1 MKKKKFILP
10 VFLFI
15 LSLIFCGGITQYST
29 VSVKAATTT
38 KKQTGFVMKNGSWY
52 YYDKNGKKVKGIR
65 KIGKYTYIFDSKY
78 TLVKN
83 KKYYKYNAS
92 TYYRIDTQGRATKL
106 SQVETLAAIRLQK
119 CGGNLRKAFNWSA
132 SLRYNGNY
140 KVAKKNQTYY
150 GIYGFRTGSGD
161 CYVMASTFYWMA
173 KVAGYNAHYVTGYVN
188 KGKGNGPHA
197 WVEIKVKNNTYVYD
211 PNFQKEYGPK
221 GYTGYAVKYGQK
233 GTLKY
238 IKKKV
243 Y

>member
-1 MKKKKFILP
+1 MEF
-10 VFLFI
+10 
-15 LSLIFCGGITQYST
+15 
-29 VSVKAATTT
+29 
-38 KKQTGFVMKNGSWY
+38 
-52 YYDKNGKKVKGIR
+52 
-65 KIGKYTYIFDSKY
+65 
-78 TLVKN
+78 
-83 KKYYKYNAS
+83 
-92 TYYRIDTQGRATKL
+92 
-106 SQVETLAAIRLQK
+106 
-119 CGGNLRKAFNWSA
+119 
-132 SLRYNGNY
+132 
-140 KVAKKNQTYY
+140 
-150 GIYGFRTGSGD
+150 YGFRTGSGD